1 MPEKQGGSSMDE
13 RRTTRRA
20 PAEAASPAE
29 TTATS
34 PHFSPPPS
42 PRPGE
47 LDGAAV
53 AEGWGRIRAGLRKE
67 LGARSYDQWLGRAR
81 LVACAPPHWEPV
93 IAVPSLFVLNWIEER
108 HGDRIR
114 LAFCHWMPGC
124 GPVRMVVDDGRA
136 ASVRRI
142 DLSAGAVEAE
152 TQTEPSPTPAAGRPL
167 DARFIFERFVVG
179 DANRMAANAAGAL
192 AAGNRAEAS
201 PLFLHSPTGQGKT
214 HLAHAIGHA
223 LIDEQPDATVECL
236 SAERFTVAFV
246 AALRSGDTLAFK
258 HRLYAADLLI
268 LDDVQFMAGRDSTQR
283 ELLHI
288 LDELIALGRRVVITA
303 DRPPHLLDGIEPRI
317 RSRMGGG
324 LVADIRPADRALRR
338 AILDAKVEGRGTV
351 PVDVLDLLA
360 DRVVGSVRELEGAM
374 NRLLAY
380 AQLNGAE
387 VTLAFAGEVLA
398 DMLLSARRRVTVEEI
413 QERVAAHYRI
423 DRGEM
428 MSTRRAR
435 AVARPRQIAMYL
447 AKTMTPRSLPD
458 IGRRFERDHTTV
470 LHAVRTVE
478 RLRGEDAELDA
489 DLRRLSRDLDAAV
502 RG

>member
-1 MPEKQGGSSMDE
+1 M
-13 RRTTRRA
+13 
-20 PAEAASPAE
+20 
-29 TTATS
+29 
-34 PHFSPPPS
+34 
-42 PRPGE
+42 
-47 LDGAAV
+47 

-81 LVACAPPHWEPV
+81 LVACAAPDWEPV
-93 IAVPSLFVLNWIEER
+93 IAVPSPFVLNWIEER

-114 LAFCHWMPGC
+114 LAFRHWMPGC

-136 ASVRRI
+136 ATVRRI
-142 DLSAGAVEAE
+142 DLGSEAGAAEARSVEASSE
-152 TQTEPSPTPAAGRPL
+152 RPPTPASGRPL
-167 DARFIFERFVVG
+167 DARFTFARFVAG
-179 DANRMAANAAGAL
+179 EANRMAANAARAL
-192 AAGNRAEAS
+192 AAGCAAGAS

-223 LIDEQPDATVECL
+223 LIDARPDATVECL

-258 HRLYAADLLI
+258 QRLYAADLLI
-268 LDDVQFMAGRDSTQR
+268 LDDVQFMAGRNSTQR

-338 AILDAKVEGRGTV
+338 EVLNAKVEGRGDV
-351 PVDVLDLLA
+351 PADVLDLLA

-413 QERVAAHYRI
+413 QDRVAAHFRI
-423 DRGEM
+423 NRGEM

-489 DLRRLSRDLDAAV
+489 DLRRLSRELDAAV